1 MCFLDSNRSS
11 HLTNGLP
18 QGFFWLREPSFGAA
32 VGGHSI
38 PCAISWC
45 DRRPW
50 QALDSCQDTALAF
63 GIKDCEAAVSRC
75 LLVAGFHLNWHLQGL
90 LPCLQYMYIYIYIYT
105 YIYIYKYIYIYIYT
119 GNSPSIDNGPKN
131 HRVSVSPQKNH
142 YRGMS
147 TLWAV
152 DMLDDIFGSA
162 ENRCAEA
169 PTTVKQTHG
178 FWPLYRMTNSRD
190 LGWNFTKWP
199 DEKTS

>member
-90 LPCLQYMYIYIYIYT
+90 LPCLQYMYTNI
-105 YIYIYKYIYIYIYT
+105 
-119 GNSPSIDNGPKN
+119 SIHQYRYYN
-131 HRVSVSPQKNH
+131 HKPWIFMALSTVDSTASSSV
-142 YRGMS
+142 
-147 TLWAV
+147 L
-152 DMLDDIFGSA
+152 DMAGVFAISGVTSQNLDGLRLLLI
-162 ENRCAEA
+162 
-169 PTTVKQTHG
+169 
-178 FWPLYRMTNSRD
+178 
-190 LGWNFTKWP
+190 
-199 DEKTS
+199 

>member
-1 MCFLDSNRSS
+1 MGVVHGIVGKKGISQHHSPAGSGAWNLDDHFPNGIGHRFEKPKMLVKTPGYQAFSKANPDQEKHSYIYIYCVNELISSPVNMCFLDSNRSS

-90 LPCLQYMYIYIYIYT
+90 LPCL
-105 YIYIYKYIYIYIYT
+105 
-119 GNSPSIDNGPKN
+119 
-131 HRVSVSPQKNH
+131 H
-142 YRGMS
+142 
-147 TLWAV
+147 W
-152 DMLDDIFGSA
+152 
-162 ENRCAEA
+162 
-169 PTTVKQTHG
+169 
-178 FWPLYRMTNSRD
+178 
-190 LGWNFTKWP
+190 
-199 DEKTS
+199 